1 MKIERTRRHL
11 LSDDFAAFA
20 VLGSFKVPKVFSRTA
35 APRDWMIGLWSS
47 RHQRNGHQEVASPS
61 TNNSE
66 VIDTVH
72 FV

>member
-1 MKIERTRRHL
+1 MKIERTRSHL

-20 VLGSFKVPKVFSRTA
+20 VPGSFKVPKVFSRTA

-47 RHQRNGHQEVASPS
+47 RHQRNRHPENASPP

-66 VIDTVH
+66 IIDTA
-72 FV
+72 